1 MGKLSQERPKVV
13 LEMGFGKKRKKVYI
27 SVVNMVNNLK
37 ELFPEYVVLLKIGT
51 FYECYNNDANI
62 ISYLFRYKIK
72 TLSSGDKNCG
82 FPLVSYNRVISN
94 LESRNINYISLDKT
108 HNYEEMDKMNYK
120 KKNQYEE
127 ISSKANDYLDK
138 VNRIDRIKVYLLKN
152 DDKLEEV
159 KKLLYER

>member
-1 MGKLSQERPKVV
+1 M
-13 LEMGFGKKRKKVYI
+13 

-51 FYECYNNDANI
+51 FYECYNDDANI
-62 ISYLFRYKIK
+62 ISYLFQYKIK
-72 TLSSGDKNCG
+72 VLSSGDKNCG

-94 LESRNINYISLDKT
+94 LESRNINYISIDKN

-120 KKNQYEE
+120 QKNKYKE

-138 VNRIDRIKVYLLKN
+138 VNRIDKIKAYLLKN
-152 DDKLEEV
+152 SDKLEEV
-159 KKLLYER
+159 EKLLYER